1 MMENSKTVPFP
12 RASDKRALLQ
22 EDLLERGVGGG
33 GGVGV
38 QVGGRA
44 RELP

>member
-1 MMENSKTVPFP
+1 MENSKTAPFP

-22 EDLLERGVGGG
+22 EDLLERAVAEGGD
-33 GGVGV
+33 VKV